1 MNKTL
6 IRLKGDLFLGE
17 GRLSVS
23 SDFFSQNNTM
33 ALDLLSDWIFDLK
46 KIRCIVHQAEYGDG
60 GPQEVS
66 KDMFEDDPIAYME
79 AKLRYDKNKE
89 AEESDGI

>member
-1 MNKTL
+1 VSKTMVKL
-6 IRLKGDLFLGE
+6 EGDIYLGE

-23 SDFFSQNNTM
+23 SNFFSQNNTM
-33 ALDLLSDWIFDLK
+33 ALDLLSDWISDLK
-46 KIRCIVHQAEYGDG
+46 KIRCLVHQAEYGDG
-60 GPQEVS
+60 GPQEIS